1 MSDAE
6 SHRTAP
12 NSVEPNAAELN
23 DSRSAA
29 ALLIA
34 IDDFLDYL
42 RIERQLSVNT
52 RSNYGRNLSA
62 MAEQLT
68 ELALATWSALTIH
81 HVRGIATRMHKS
93 GLSPRSIATKLS
105 ALRSFCDWLI
115 IQGQLQAN
123 PARGVSAPKQGRPLP
138 KNLDVDELHQLM
150 NIDEADPLAI
160 RDRAIM
166 ELMYSSGLRLA
177 ELVDLNLGDIQ
188 FAERQVRVIGKGN
201 KERILPVGRM
211 ALEWLEKWLKVR
223 ATLAGGEEFAL
234 FVSQRQRRISHRSVQ
249 LRMAEWGG
257 KQSLSSHIHPHKL
270 RHSFATHMLESSGD
284 LRAVQELLGHADL
297 ATTQIYTH
305 LDFQHLA
312 KAYDNAHP
320 RAKREKE

>member
-1 MSDAE
+1 MVAKE
-6 SHRTAP
+6 LAGAK
-12 NSVEPNAAELN
+12 NELVSVIE
-23 DSRSAA
+23 R
-29 ALLIA
+29 
-34 IDDFLDYL
+34 FLEYL
-42 RIERQLSVNT
+42 RVERQLSVNT
-52 RSNYGRNLSA
+52 RSAYGRNLND
-62 MAEQLT
+62 MAEQLN
-68 ELALATWSALTIH
+68 ELSLTAWSALTIN
-81 HVRGIATRMHKS
+81 HVRGIATRMHKK
-93 GLSPRSIATKLS
+93 GLSARSIATKLS

-115 IQGQLQAN
+115 LQGQLQAN

-150 NIDEADPLAI
+150 NMDESDPLAV

-177 ELVDLNLGDIQ
+177 ELVDLNVDDIQ

-211 ALEWLEKWLKVR
+211 ALEWLNKWLTVR
-223 ATLAGGEEFAL
+223 PTLAGGEEFAL

-312 KAYDNAHP
+312 NAYDNAHP
-320 RAKREKE
+320 RAKRDKS

>member
-1 MSDAE
+1 MSKGFVSRDTVSPDAE
-6 SHRTAP
+6 PNCGRNTAAT
-12 NSVEPNAAELN
+12 V
-23 DSRSAA
+23 
-29 ALLIA
+29 LITA
-34 IDDFLDYL
+34 IEDFLEYL

-52 RSNYGRNLSA
+52 RTGYGRNLKA

-68 ELALATWSALTIH
+68 ELALDSWSQLTINQ
-81 HVRGIATRMHKS
+81 VRGIATRMHKS

-150 NIDEADPLAI
+150 DIDESDPLAI

-188 FAERQVRVIGKGN
+188 FDERQVRVIGKGN

-211 ALEWLEKWLKVR
+211 ALEWLTKWLAVR
-223 ATLAGGEEFAL
+223 DVIAGGEQFAL

-249 LRMAEWGG
+249 LRMAQWGG

-320 RAKREKE
+320 RAKRDKD